1 MTGVQTKI
9 GSGVAGTSLASGGR
23 RAAEKMSGP
32 AGEELGWR
40 RTRWGCRGGGG
51 QDGDAGV
58 EEDRLRRGG
67 GSGSLRHRQLGED
80 DGQEAR
86 TVAGHVG
93 QWLGEDGDRVPRWL
107 GDDDSL

>member
-1 MTGVQTKI
+1 
-9 GSGVAGTSLASGGR
+9 
-23 RAAEKMSGP
+23 
-32 AGEELGWR
+32 
-40 RTRWGCRGGGG
+40 
-51 QDGDAGV
+51 V

-67 GSGSLRHRQLGED
+67 GSGSLRRRQLGED

-86 TVAGHVG
+86 TVAGRVG